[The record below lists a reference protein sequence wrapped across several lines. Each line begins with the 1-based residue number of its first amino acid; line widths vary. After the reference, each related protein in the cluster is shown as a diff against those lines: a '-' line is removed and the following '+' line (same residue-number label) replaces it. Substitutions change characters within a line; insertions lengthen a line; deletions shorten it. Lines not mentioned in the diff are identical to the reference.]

1 MIWNSQA
8 KYHVCGRLGIRT
20 FMRNEIKVYGV
31 GSCHDTRNVLEYLD
45 SERLNYSYVDLD
57 SNEHAEGKVKEHN
70 DGRRVTPTIELTA
83 DGQTKVL
90 SNPGIEELAD
100 AIENAGLNRKGAL
113 EDAEDWS
120 KAS

>member
-1 MIWNSQA
+1 
-8 KYHVCGRLGIRT
+8 
-20 FMRNEIKVYGV
+20 MRNEIKVYGV
-31 GSCHDTRNVLEYLD
+31 GSCDDTRNVLEYLD

-57 SNEHAEGKVKEHN
+57 INEHAEGKVKEHN
-70 DGRRVTPTIELTA
+70 DGRRVTPTIELIS
-83 DGQTKVL
+83 DGQTRVL

-113 EDAEDWS
+113 DDADSWR